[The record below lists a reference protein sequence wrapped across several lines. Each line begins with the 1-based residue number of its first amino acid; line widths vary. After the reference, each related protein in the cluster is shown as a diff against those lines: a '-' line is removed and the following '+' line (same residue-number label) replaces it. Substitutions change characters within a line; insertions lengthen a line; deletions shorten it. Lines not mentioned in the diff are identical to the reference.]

1 MDLFCDITYKNI
13 ASKIKE
19 NEYTEGN
26 LNKKEIKKEETDA
39 KSSLFESILLKND
52 IEYEISDNKKMYI
65 DKIKIE
71 IASKLDEDSTNYYD
85 CFKYKKTFSKRLIQT
100 GFLKFNSLSSVL
112 YMIDY
117 YKTNIIIY
125 DKILDKYICLSTK
138 YDKYDVYEYDRKWKH
153 IDSVSEINK
162 ISYEYYDKQNEYM
175 NYDIKS
181 IYIYQTDIKSISD
194 YNTKELSEL
203 AKSKNIDIIKDGY
216 KLKKKEIYDKLYYNT
231 LW

>member
-1 MDLFCDITYKNI
+1 MDLFCDISYKNI
-13 ASKIKE
+13 ASQIKE
-19 NEYTEGN
+19 NEYTESN
-26 LNKKEIKKEETDA
+26 QNKKEIKKEETDA

-52 IEYEISDNKKMYI
+52 IEYDISDNKKIYI

-100 GFLKFNSLSSVL
+100 GFLKFNSLSSIL

-138 YDKYDVYEYDRKWKH
+138 YDKYDIYEYDRKWKH
-153 IDSVSEINK
+153 IDSVSDTKK
-162 ISYEYYDKQNEYM
+162 IYYEYYDKQHEYM

-181 IYIYQTDIKSISD
+181 KYIYQTDIKSIND
-194 YNTKELSEL
+194 YNTKDLSEL

-231 LW
+231 IW